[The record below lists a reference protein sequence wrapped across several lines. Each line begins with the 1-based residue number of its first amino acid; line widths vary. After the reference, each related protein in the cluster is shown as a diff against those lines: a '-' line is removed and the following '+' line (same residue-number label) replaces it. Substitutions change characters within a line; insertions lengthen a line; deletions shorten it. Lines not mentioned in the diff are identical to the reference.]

1 MGMGVH
7 VSSCNTTGFSSIQ
20 TTGSVVDNGLS
31 YNPSTSSM
39 RAMYSS
45 SSFATVAVGTAIAG
59 RPPHRSV
66 RAELPHTAPALDAS
80 ACHQGRRPTHCS
92 WYLETRNP
100 ALSPAR
106 SHTRA
111 ILLGVRPS
119 LHHLRS
125 ACPFGAARIVGNFI
139 GTMADSD
146 SSRSDARVVRH
157 EPSPAGLF
165 ARLRWLLANLEVSR
179 SEEHTSELQSL

>member
-92 WYLETRNP
+92 WYLENAESGSESGTFAHTRNSP
-100 ALSPAR
+100 WRPPFPPSPPQRLSFWGRAHCSATSSVLWQPPTPR
-106 SHTRA
+106 DRTR
-111 ILLGVRPS
+111 GSCGMS
-119 LHHLRS
+119 LH
-125 ACPFGAARIVGNFI
+125 PP
-139 GTMADSD
+139 DY
-146 SSRSDARVVRH
+146 
-157 EPSPAGLF
+157 
-165 ARLRWLLANLEVSR
+165 LLACAGS
-179 SEEHTSELQSL
+179 

>member
-1 MGMGVH
+1 MHLSEMHSPAAAAEREGCAEDLVRMLGVVQH
-7 VSSCNTTGFSSIQ
+7 
-20 TTGSVVDNGLS
+20 L
-31 YNPSTSSM
+31 P
-39 RAMYSS
+39 
-45 SSFATVAVGTAIAG
+45 VAVGTAIAG

-125 ACPFGAARIVGNFI
+125 ACPFGAARIVRQLHRYYG
-139 GTMADSD
+139 
-146 SSRSDARVVRH
+146 
-157 EPSPAGLF
+157 
-165 ARLRWLLANLEVSR
+165 RLRLLEIGRAGR
-179 SEEHTSELQSL
+179 AA